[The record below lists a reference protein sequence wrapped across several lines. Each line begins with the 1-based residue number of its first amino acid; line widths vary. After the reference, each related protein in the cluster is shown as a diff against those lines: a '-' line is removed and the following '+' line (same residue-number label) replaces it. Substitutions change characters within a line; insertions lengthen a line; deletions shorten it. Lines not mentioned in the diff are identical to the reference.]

1 MTNMSFD
8 IKKVPMVRVT
18 WLDARDTE
26 TGWLP
31 IKDIL
36 EAPLA
41 VCQEV
46 GWMVTNTKEKVV
58 IMRSW
63 CTDKDDDHGG
73 GAIAIPKGWVTKI
86 EYLSVDYAEQE
97 QLVKK
102 TIIKKIIDW
111 EKNMFKLDSH
121 QNTKSQETLWKIK
134 KY

>member
-1 MTNMSFD
+1 MAPFD
-8 IKKVPMVRVT
+8 INKTPMVRVT

-46 GWMVTNTKEKVV
+46 GWMVTNTKERVV

-63 CTDKDDDHGG
+63 CTDKDDNHGG
-73 GAIAIPKGWVTKI
+73 GAIAIPNAWIKKI
-86 EYLSVDYAEQE
+86 EYLEV
-97 QLVKK
+97 
-102 TIIKKIIDW
+102 
-111 EKNMFKLDSH
+111 SH
-121 QNTKSQETLWKIK
+121 ASKRK
-134 KY
+134 

>member
-63 CTDKDDDHGG
+63 CTDKDDNHGG

>member
-1 MTNMSFD
+1 MTNMAFD

-46 GWMVTNTKEKVV
+46 GWMVTNTNEKIV

-63 CTDKDDDHGG
+63 CMDKDDNHGG
-73 GAIAIPKGWVTKI
+73 GAIAIPKGWVNKI
-86 EYLSVDYAEQE
+86 EYLGVQYA
-97 QLVKK
+97 KRN
-102 TIIKKIIDW
+102 D
-111 EKNMFKLDSH
+111 NS
-121 QNTKSQETLWKIK
+121 
-134 KY
+134 